1 MMRISTACLREL
13 EVINL
18 CGGAKLGYP
27 CDFEIDVESAR
38 ILAIIV
44 CCSGGMPLFSKKEE
58 YIIPWRL
65 IECIG
70 EDAILVKLSDSDLSV
85 CSTNKKQ
92 KGKKNRSN
100 L

>member
-18 CGGAKLGYP
+18 CGGARLGYP
-27 CDFEIDVESAR
+27 CDFEIDAESAK

-44 CCSGGMPLFSKKEE
+44 CCGGGMPLFSKKEE
-58 YIIPWRL
+58 YIIPWRM

-70 EDAILVKLSDSDLSV
+70 EDAILVKLSEGELSAC
-85 CSTNKKQ
+85 CSTKKQ
-92 KGKKNRSN
+92 RGKKTH
-100 L
+100 